1 MKLQAVVSPRSFIHR
16 MLIAEGRK
24 LKGIKKREK
33 KERRRKKKERKE
45 EKKTGGEGRRK
56 RVKYLPVYL
65 GNITRPLIVGFSCS
79 LI

>member
-33 KERRRKKKERKE
+33 KERRRRKKKERKE
-45 EKKTGGEGRRK
+45 EKKRAEKDGGNE
-56 RVKYLPVYL
+56 
-65 GNITRPLIVGFSCS
+65 
-79 LI
+79 